1 MHKDSIIKRERME
14 WLMEQPINI
23 QLELINNHL
32 DMIKMVVNSLLEQE
46 VENLAGMRYSRGN
59 PYRRWG
65 VNPGSIRVGAQKIPC
80 QVPRVQHR
88 DTKEFSPLEM
98 YERLRELPEQS
109 QEMVHSILCGL
120 SMRDYG
126 KVTDQLTDSF
136 GMSPASLSH
145 EVKQRMMETV
155 EAFQNRHFEDDIYI
169 GLLIDGKHLGDE
181 QMMVVLGITENGQK
195 KVLSVTQSHTEHAQ
209 PCIDM
214 LQDLVNRGLSYQSG
228 LLIVIDGGKGI
239 RKAVDVVF
247 GNKAFVQRCRWH
259 KRENVLSYLNENDKE
274 AYKRKIQNAYQE
286 DDYDQAKAALDK
298 IGNELKVKNIKA
310 YYSLQE
316 GLEETLTLQKLKVNE
331 LFSRSFGT
339 TNCIESLNSQ
349 ITKYTRNVKRW
360 MNSEQRFRWVI
371 SAFIEAEKSM
381 KKIQNAKKIP
391 QLTEAMKKKLTFAP
405 ETKPKISTNN

>member
-1 MHKDSIIKRERME
+1 MHKDSIINRQRME
-14 WLMEQPINI
+14 WLLEQPVNV
-23 QLELINNHL
+23 QLELLNNHFDL
-32 DMIKMVVNSLLEQE
+32 IKMIANSLMEQE
-46 VENLAGMRYSRGN
+46 VESLAGMRYSRGN

-65 VNPGSIRVGAQKIPC
+65 INPGSIRVGAQKIPC
-80 QVPRVQHR
+80 QVPRVQRR

-98 YERLRELPEQS
+98 YERFQELPEQS
-109 QEMVHSILCGL
+109 QEMVNSILHGL
-120 SMRDYG
+120 SMRDYK

-155 EAFQNRHFEDDIYI
+155 EDFENRHFEDEKYI
-169 GLLIDGKHLGDE
+169 GLLIDGKHLGEE
-181 QMMVVLGITENGQK
+181 QMMVVLGIQENGQK
-195 KVLSVTQSHTEHAQ
+195 QVLSVTQSHTEHAQ

-214 LQDLVNRGLSYQSG
+214 LQDLVNRGLSYKEG
-228 LLIVIDGGKGI
+228 IFVVIDGGKGI
-239 RKAVDVVF
+239 RKAVEVVF

-259 KRENVLSYLNENDKE
+259 KRENVLSYLNENDKQTF
-274 AYKRKIQNAYQE
+274 KRKIQNAYQE
-286 DDYDQAKAALDK
+286 DDYAQAKAALDK

-331 LFSRSFGT
+331 IFSRSLGT

-360 MNSEQRFRWVI
+360 MNSEQRFRWTI

-391 QLTEAMKKKLTFAP
+391 KLTEAMKKHLTFTP
-405 ETKPKISTNN
+405 EKEPKISTKN

>member
-1 MHKDSIIKRERME
+1 MNKDSIINRQRME

-23 QLELINNHL
+23 QLELLNNHL

-46 VENLAGMRYSRGN
+46 VESLAGMRYSRGN

-65 VNPGSIRVGAQKIPC
+65 VNQGSIRVGAQKIPC
-80 QVPRVQHR
+80 RVPRVQHR
-88 DTKEFSPLEM
+88 DTQEFSPLEM

-109 QEMVHSILCGL
+109 REMVNSILHGL

-145 EVKQRMMETV
+145 EVKQRMLETV
-155 EAFQNRHFEDDIYI
+155 ESFENRRFEDERYVA
-169 GLLIDGKHLGDE
+169 LLIDGKHLGDE
-181 QMMVVLGITENGQK
+181 QMMVVLGIKEDGQK
-195 KVLSVTQSHTEHAQ
+195 QVLSVTQSHTEHAQ

-214 LQDLVNRGLSYQSG
+214 LQNLVNRGLTYQEG
-228 LLIVIDGGKGI
+228 LLVVIDGAKGI
-239 RKAVDVVF
+239 RKAIDVVF
-247 GNKAFVQRCRWH
+247 GEKAIVQRCRWH
-259 KRENVLSYLNENDKE
+259 KRENVLSYLNENDKQI
-274 AYKRKIQNAYQE
+274 YKRKIQNAYQE
-286 DDYDQAKAALDK
+286 DDYAQAKAALDK

-331 LFSRSFGT
+331 IFSRSLGT

-360 MNSEQRFRWVI
+360 MNSEQRFRWII

-391 QLTEAMKKKLTFAP
+391 KLTEAMKKYLTFAH
-405 ETKPKISTNN
+405 ETEPLISTKN